1 MGSSKF
7 KGLSQFDAYAKTLDD
22 FRIKTSAGGTVTLIS
37 TCIIFILAFS
47 EFMEFISVSTKSELS
62 VDKSRTESLPIFF
75 DITFP
80 KIPCHLLSLD
90 SIQATGD
97 YQINLASDINKTRL
111 DKSGLE
117 ITTEK
122 FDPDLTSKKVE
133 EIKKKMAEP
142 KYCGSCYGSKP
153 ATECCNTCDAVK
165 SAYIAKGWDI
175 DSAESIEQCVA
186 VGWTNKASQQ
196 KGEGCNLHGQLIVKK
211 IPGAFH
217 IALGESINFM
227 GLHMHATSGSTVYD
241 YSHTI
246 NKLSFGS
253 EDYGNSLQNTI
264 KKRAPGP
271 VKYQYFLNVV
281 ATNVKKTNGEVLE
294 TYQYSATQ
302 HEQDIKE
309 NEESTLPG
317 IFFNF
322 KISPMLITL
331 THQRKS
337 FTGFLTSLCA
347 IVGGI
352 ITVAGLVDS
361 VIYNAERTLRQKVD
375 LGKAS

>member
-1 MGSSKF
+1 MGASRF
-7 KGLSQFDAYAKTLDD
+7 KGLSRFDAYAKTLDD

-37 TCIIFILAFS
+37 TLIIAVLAFS
-47 EFMEFISVSTKSELS
+47 EFLDFISLSTKSELS
-62 VDKSRTESLPIFF
+62 VDKSRTESLPIYF

-80 KIPCHLLSLD
+80 NIPCYLLSLD

-97 YQINLASDINKTRL
+97 YQINLASDINKSRL
-111 DKSGLE
+111 DKYGKHIE
-117 ITTEK
+117 TEK
-122 FDPDLTSKKVE
+122 FDPDLNDKKIA
-133 EIKKKMAEP
+133 EIKKKIADP
-142 KYCGSCYGSKP
+142 KYCGSCYGAK
-153 ATECCNTCDAVK
+153 AKEECCNTCDSVK
-165 SAYIAKGWDI
+165 VAYISKGWDI
-175 DSAESIEQCVA
+175 DSAQTIEQCVA

-196 KGEGCNLHGQLIVKK
+196 KGEGCNLHGQLVVKK
-211 IPGAFH
+211 IPGVFH

-227 GLHMHATSGSTVYD
+227 GLHMHATPGNGIYD

-246 NKLSFGS
+246 NKLTFGH
-253 EDYGNSLQNTI
+253 EEFGNSLQNTI
-264 KKRAPGP
+264 KKRRPGP

-281 ATNVKKTNGEVLE
+281 ATNVKETSGSVLE

-302 HEQDIKE
+302 HEQEIAE

-317 IFFNF
+317 IFFKF
-322 KISPMLITL
+322 EISPMLITL
-331 THQRKS
+331 THYRKS
-337 FTGFLTSLCA
+337 FTAFLTSLCA

-361 VIYNAERTLRQKVD
+361 FIYNAERTLRQKVD